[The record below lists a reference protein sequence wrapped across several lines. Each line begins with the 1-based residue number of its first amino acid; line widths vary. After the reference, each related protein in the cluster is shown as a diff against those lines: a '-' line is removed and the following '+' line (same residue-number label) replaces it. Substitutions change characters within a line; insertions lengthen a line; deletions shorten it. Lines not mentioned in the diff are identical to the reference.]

1 MESPP
6 TQSPPSVDVDLSL
19 ALAPSSPSSGRDDER
34 DVRLFPCLFCD
45 KKFLKSQ
52 ALGGHQNAHKERS
65 VSWNSSYLY
74 LPPAAAITTTTT
86 VSVHHLSIYPFPITS
101 HSCKPEARM
110 KHPSSGGG
118 GGGGG
123 GGELLQQ
130 SFGSHGVPRLA
141 TGLHDHAFLA
151 TMSGNCAGFNET
163 IDLLNWQRASRPPD
177 VVPGSV
183 DARATTCTGEDKSKL
198 DLSLRL

>member
-6 TQSPPSVDVDLSL
+6 TQSPPSVDVDVDVDLSL
-19 ALAPSSPSSGRDDER
+19 TLAPSSPSSGRDDER
-34 DVRLFPCLFCD
+34 DARLFPCLFCN

-52 ALGGHQNAHKERS
+52 ALGGHQNAHKKERS
-65 VSWNSSYLY
+65 VSWSSSYLY
-74 LPPAAAITTTTT
+74 LPSAAAA
-86 VSVHHLSIYPFPITS
+86 VPVHRLSVYPFPITS

-110 KHPSSGGG
+110 EHPSSGGG
-118 GGGGG
+118 GGGG
-123 GGELLQQ
+123 ELLRQ

-141 TGLHDHAFLA
+141 TGLHEHAFPG

-177 VVPGSV
+177 VVPGAV
-183 DARATTCTGEDKSKL
+183 DAQAATACTGEDKSKL